1 MPRPAPGPEGPGRI
15 KGLHMGEAFHVRTCV
30 LGSYV
35 YLPGLMSLDHM
46 YTYED
51 LCPASDGRIGPAAG
65 SPECQTLLS
74 ERLQTSCKPG
84 LYLPSCTAS
93 FQIACCVCRWLSPG
107 TAQVQGRCCSTKHHG
122 SEGRIGPAA
131 GSPECQTL
139 LSERLETSCKPGL
152 YLPFGTASF
161 QIACCIL
168 QVAFVWHS
176 SGPRVP
182 RAAAQGAKR
191 CMPRN

>member
-1 MPRPAPGPEGPGRI
+1 MLGP
-15 KGLHMGEAFHVRTCV
+15 V
-30 LGSYV
+30 
-35 YLPGLMSLDHM
+35 SLDHM
-46 YTYED
+46 YTYQD
-51 LCPASDGRIGPAAG
+51 LCPWIICILTRTYVLLVTDGSGRPPAAQ
-65 SPECQTLLS
+65 SAKRCFLNAYKLAANLAFTCRPALPASKLLAAS
-74 ERLQTSCKPG
+74 AGGFRL
-84 LYLPSCTAS
+84 
-93 FQIACCVCRWLSPG
+93 
-107 TAQVQGRCCSTKHHG
+107 AQLRSKDAAAALKHHG

-168 QVAFVWHS
+168 QVAFVWHT